1 MKVTETK
8 VDHYVTL
15 RFSDGDVFTLKDM
28 VLAVSALLD
37 IARDSGDHEDDHTYF
52 GDEAL
57 RLLKDIDKA
66 IQRDGA

>member
-15 RFSDGDVFTLKDM
+15 RFSDGEVYTVKDM
-28 VLAVSALLD
+28 ISAVSSLLE
-37 IARDSGDHEDDHTYF
+37 IARESTNEDDHTLF
-52 GDEAL
+52 GEDAL

-66 IQRDGA
+66 IERNRA